1 MRFNVQEYDED
12 RIVKEAKLIW
22 FPIESK
28 RRQEQTNQV
37 FVTNLQLQDQLTMQ
51 LGPITEIEG
60 AIFNVKQNTRRPY
73 EFDDDVHIVI
83 SYEFD
88 LNLYRVDR
96 DAYNILDWLG
106 DIGGLKEA
114 LTIVLSTFIA
124 VFNYNTFENYMVAQL
139 YRVETKKDKTHRRL

>member
-124 VFNYNTFENYMVAQL
+124 VFNYNTFENYMVGQL

>member
-1 MRFNVQEYDED
+1 M
-12 RIVKEAKLIW
+12 
-22 FPIESK
+22 
-28 RRQEQTNQV
+28 
-37 FVTNLQLQDQLTMQ
+37 
-51 LGPITEIEG
+51 GPITEIEG
-60 AIFNVKQNTRRPY
+60 GIFNVKQNTRRPY

-114 LTIVLSTFIA
+114 LTIVLSAFIA

-139 YRVETKKDKTHRRL
+139 YRVETKKDKTFRRLQTKKLDCMADLEE